1 MILSYTSQSGFFF
14 FFLLVTK
21 FGAKPLRF
29 PDMCNQ
35 KISILNHLKYSSHQT
50 GFFLSNANLISQ
62 GMKLW
67 P

>member
-1 MILSYTSQSGFFF
+1 MILSYTSQSGLVF

-21 FGAKPLRF
+21 FGAKPLSFF

-50 GFFLSNANLISQ
+50 GFFLSNASLIS
-62 GMKLW
+62 
-67 P
+67 